1 MKPLLIT
8 GISIVNLALISYAIA
23 IFTQNKKKR
32 VTQTVLAFLA
42 TGIILDIT
50 ATICMII
57 SSGKAITLH
66 GVIGYSALL
75 GMLAETIVTFLF
87 ARRNGINTSVSKK
100 FIRWSQIAF
109 SYWVLA
115 YITGLVLVLM
125 KL

>member
-1 MKPLLIT
+1 MKPLLIA
-8 GISIVNLALISYAIA
+8 GISIVNMALISYATA
-23 IFTQNKKKR
+23 IITQSRKKQM
-32 VTQTVLAFLA
+32 TLTVLTFL
-42 TGIILDIT
+42 TIGIILDIT

-75 GMLAETIVTFLF
+75 GMLAETIISYLLVK
-87 ARRNGINTSVSKK
+87 RKWINFNLSRKY
-100 FIRWSQIAF
+100 IRWSQVAF

-115 YITGLVLVLM
+115 YITGVVLVII

>member
-8 GISIVNLALISYAIA
+8 GISVVNLALISYAIA
-23 IFTQNKKKR
+23 IFTQSRKKK

-42 TGIILDIT
+42 MGIILDIT

-75 GMLAETIVTFLF
+75 GILTETIITFRF
-87 ARRNGINTSVSKK
+87 ARRNGINTSMSKK

-115 YITGLVLVLM
+115 YFTGLILVIM